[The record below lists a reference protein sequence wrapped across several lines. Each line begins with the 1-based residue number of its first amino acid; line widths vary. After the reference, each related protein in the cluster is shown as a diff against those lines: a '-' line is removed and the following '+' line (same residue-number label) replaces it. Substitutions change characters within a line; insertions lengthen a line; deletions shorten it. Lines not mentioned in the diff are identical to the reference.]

1 MLEKEVNSMN
11 IIVVSDYEEMSEKAS
26 LLFSQAIKENP
37 KLVLGLATGSTPLGL
52 YQRLVK
58 MVQNGQISF
67 RDVTSFNLDEYVG
80 LPADHPQS
88 YRYFMNKNLFSQ
100 VDIKL
105 ENTFVPSGVAS
116 DLEKECEAYT
126 EKLAKAPQDLQLLGL
141 GSDGHIGFNEPGTS
155 FSSHTHVVRLAE
167 CTIRDNSRLFDRI
180 EDVPKEAITIGIQD
194 VMQAKN
200 IIMLVNGSNKAE
212 AVKRMIQGP
221 VDESCPASILQKH
234 PSFTVILDKEAAKL
248 LSGL

>member
-1 MLEKEVNSMN
+1 MVIYRASDYASMSRKAAN
-11 IIVVSDYEEMSEKAS
+11 IISAQVIMKPDC
-26 LLFSQAIKENP
+26 
-37 KLVLGLATGSTPLGL
+37 VLGLATGSTPIGTYKQLIEWYNKGDL
-52 YQRLVK
+52 DFSR
-58 MVQNGQISF
+58 
-67 RDVTSFNLDEYVG
+67 VTSVNLDEYKG
-80 LPADHPQS
+80 LSGDNEQS
-88 YRYFMNKNLFSQ
+88 YRYFMNQNLFSQ

-126 EKLAKAPQDLQLLGL
+126 EKLAKNPQDLQLLGL

>member
-1 MLEKEVNSMN
+1 MKIIKTKDYDQMSRVAAN
-11 IIVVSDYEEMSEKAS
+11 IISAQVI
-26 LLFSQAIKENP
+26 IKP
-37 KLVLGLATGSTPLGL
+37 KCVLGLATGSTPIGT
-52 YQRLVK
+52 YKQLVEWYK
-58 MVQNGQISF
+58 KG
-67 RDVTSFNLDEYVG
+67 DVDFSEVTTVNLDEYKG
-80 LPADHPQS
+80 LSPENDQS
-88 YRYFMNKNLFSQ
+88 YRYFMNQNLFSQ

-126 EKLAKAPQDLQLLGL
+126 EKLAKNPQDLQLLGL

>member
-1 MLEKEVNSMN
+1 MN
-11 IIVVSDYEEMSEKAS
+11 
-26 LLFSQAIKENP
+26 Q
-37 KLVLGLATGSTPLGL
+37 
-52 YQRLVK
+52 
-58 MVQNGQISF
+58 
-67 RDVTSFNLDEYVG
+67 
-80 LPADHPQS
+80 
-88 YRYFMNKNLFSQ
+88 NLFSQ

-126 EKLAKAPQDLQLLGL
+126 EKLAKNPQDLQLLGL